1 MVAQDRPSKSK
12 TIRHKLDLAHL
23 LLVFDV
29 LDRIGKVCEE
39 SGKRLGGEL
48 RVQPVEVEQAVLAQL
63 VKPSGLCQVVAK
75 FTELSQVVP
84 CLKDKLGDKILLSQ
98 RTFPPDSDLKARGIS
113 GTWRSASASLVL
125 RPNLCLCTSVY
136 LKAFGLPPP

>member
-1 MVAQDRPSKSK
+1 MVAQDRPSKSEAV
-12 TIRHKLDLAHL
+12 RHKLDLAHL

-63 VKPSGLCQVVAK
+63 VKPSGLRQVVAK

-84 CLKDKLGDKILLSQ
+84 CLKDKLGDKILLS
-98 RTFPPDSDLKARGIS
+98 
-113 GTWRSASASLVL
+113 L
-125 RPNLCLCTSVY
+125 R
-136 LKAFGLPPP
+136 LPFHHFLI